1 MCNVPTQVD
10 QMFSFAVFKIVFMYM
25 CALCVFWGKAGC
37 SFQKVWRI
45 SMACLLI
52 KQMSEY
58 TLGRHVWAHFS
69 LLECVFCV
77 QETAQGDAV
86 HPMVWPEIHIRR
98 IRKVIKTRKISPSLL
113 CFITVSGQTT
123 ARSRDWGG
131 GPVFRAEGRR
141 TEPGLPPMG
150 AGPPA
155 SLPSCACGGHQQ
167 LVFAPPH
174 GPGSARIRYV
184 LTHHVLFYLWF
195 FMPLLFF
202 KLHLS
207 NF

>member
-10 QMFSFAVFKIVFMYM
+10 QMFSFAVFKIVFLYM
-25 CALCVFWGKAGC
+25 CALCVFCGKAGC

-45 SMACLLI
+45 PSACLMI

-98 IRKVIKTRKISPSLL
+98 IRKVIKTRKISPSLF
-113 CFITVSGQTT
+113 CFITVPGQTT
-123 ARSRDWGG
+123 ARSRDWRG
-131 GPVFRAEGRR
+131 GPVFRAEGR

-155 SLPSCACGGHQQ
+155 SLSACACGGPQQ

-174 GPGSARIRYV
+174 GPGSAHRRYV
-184 LTHHVLFYLWF
+184 LTHHVLFYLWL

-207 NF
+207 YF